1 LSEDPGPRRRAG
13 FLSTVRAVFWS
24 FAGVRRRK
32 DYQEDATSL
41 NPVHVI
47 IAGIFAAIVFVLTI
61 VLVVRFVVSQ

>member
-1 LSEDPGPRRRAG
+1 MSDGLGPPKHAG
-13 FLSTVRAVFWS
+13 FLSTVRAVLWS
-24 FAGVRRRK
+24 FAGVRKRK
-32 DYQEDATSL
+32 DYQQDTTSL